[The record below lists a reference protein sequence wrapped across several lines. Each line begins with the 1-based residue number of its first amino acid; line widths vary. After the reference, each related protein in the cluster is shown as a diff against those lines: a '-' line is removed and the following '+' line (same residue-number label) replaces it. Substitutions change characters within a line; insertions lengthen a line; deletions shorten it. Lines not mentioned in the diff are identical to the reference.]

1 MLGFL
6 APFLPAIS
14 SAAGY
19 AADAIGRKAEA
30 DRAEKGQARANQ
42 LNIDLA
48 REQMAFQRDMAHS
61 AEDFSERMSNTAYQ
75 RKVADLRAAGLNP
88 ALAYESG
95 GASSPAGVTAGGAT
109 ARVENTVAAAMAAKQ
124 LHETIKTSIAAR
136 ENITKKTTAEVEQIK
151 KASKLLDEQAL
162 TQRQSRE
169 FAAIQQPHDIRR
181 LELQNIITKLGITG
195 AENEQELEKKL
206 QDMDLPGGVKTWIQ
220 LIRSVFRPR

>member
-19 AADAIGRKAEA
+19 AMDFIGRKAES
-30 DRAEKGQARANQ
+30 DRAERGQARANQ

-48 REQMAFQRDMAHS
+48 RETMGFQREMAHS
-61 AEDFSERMSNTAYQ
+61 AEDFSERMSSTAYQ
-75 RKVADLRAAGLNP
+75 RKVADLKAAGLNP

-95 GASSPAGVTAGGAT
+95 GASSPAGVMAGGST
-109 ARVENTVAAAMAAKQ
+109 ARVENVVASGMAAKQ
-124 LHETIKTSIAAR
+124 LHEAIKTSMTAR
-136 ENITKKTTAEVEQIK
+136 ESLAKKTDAEVEQIK

-169 FAAIQQPHDIRR
+169 FAAIQQPHDLRR
-181 LELQNIITKLGITG
+181 LELQNIISELGITG
-195 AENEQELEKKL
+195 LENEQDLEKKI
-206 QDMDLPGGVKTWIQ
+206 QDMNLPGGAKTWIQ
-220 LIRSVFRPR
+220 LIRSIFRPR